1 MANNKTI
8 FQRLN
13 GVLRGNSGNEEA
25 LKRFGYHSSAN
36 RDEVLFKT
44 SDKDE
49 YEKKLATMSQEK
61 LLSMQWIKAGMDN
74 TERTIQAKN
83 QMHLLYYDCDLMDA
97 WPEIHAALDI
107 MSEEACVVGST
118 GKIIN
123 VTSKSE
129 RIRSILEDLF
139 VNRLNINIMLPMIA
153 RGMCK
158 YGNEYMLLNF
168 SASDGVLGWRELPV
182 TQMERLENG
191 MTTPNVPAISSN
203 NMSNNPYDTK
213 FVWMGKNESNPYPNW
228 QVAHFRLLSNSFFLP
243 YGMSVLHGA
252 RRAWK
257 MLSIM
262 EDMMLVYRL
271 ERSIERRVFKIFVGN
286 LDPKDVPAYVQQIAN
301 NFKRTPIIDPMTGQ
315 IDLRRNFMPVW
326 RKTPIPL
333 LDGRTITI
341 EDLANEYENGKI
353 NYVYSIQDK
362 THKIVPGKVVWCGKN
377 YTANKMVKITLDDDT
392 FMAMAPEHE
401 VVMRDGSKKRADK
414 LIVGES
420 VMPFYC
426 KKSKI
431 DSKKYVDRYEQVY
444 NPNSGKYEYTHR
456 LIAQNVKKE
465 NEKYNTVHHI
475 NFNRYDNTPINLKWC
490 DYNEHK
496 AFHQKLIG
504 ENWKNPEIRN
514 KMINN
519 MREYY
524 QTHEFPEERRKFLS
538 ERQKNKYKDNG
549 FPEDVALKISNTL
562 KNKYLTDVEFYN
574 KMKEVWD
581 KTDRSYIKNPEY
593 IEKKRKIAKE
603 NFNPINFYKYNHS
616 ELHKEHN
623 VIRSESMKNFWRS
636 EKKQEAIVKMT
647 VKFDDFIWNELR
659 ESIINKIIYNR
670 KTLLEYINT
679 HLMEHLL
686 EINTNK
692 RLHKLKKIS
701 REVLESGV
709 KEIGFDTLT
718 EYINEMKKNHKIKNI
733 EWMDGDDV
741 YCMSV
746 VGLNGEDDRHNF
758 ALKTMYINGE
768 WCDNGCFVSNSV
780 DSDFFIPVR
789 TENAPTPI
797 ESLPAAQ
804 NITAMDDINYM
815 ENKVLSALRI
825 PKSFLNFQEPQG
837 KGQNL
842 SIMDVRF
849 SRKINKIQQALLM
862 ELNKIAITH
871 LYLLGFTD
879 DLTNFSLSMNNP
891 STQIEAM
898 ELDNLQKKIQIAQS
912 ALQDPGNGIPILSMH
927 RTLREVMKMSDR
939 EIADNI
945 NEIRLEKALAA
956 ELEKTSQIIKRTG
969 IFDPVDNIYGEV
981 GAEYTEETGEENSG
995 ESGGFGNPGG
1005 GFGGGD
1011 FGSDLD
1017 SIGEPGGDDL
1027 GDISGDTG
1035 SVDMDEAPEV
1045 DSGGTPAMESL
1056 NIGSGTLL
1064 TENNIIKSYLKKIK
1078 SNKHKEN
1085 IVEFKKADIYNKNFF
1100 INEELN
1106 KLISELND
1114 YTEENEDSELIE
1126 IIDRENE

>member
-44 SDKDE
+44 SNKDE

-315 IDLRRNFMPVW
+315 IDLRRNFM
-326 RKTPIPL
+326 
-333 LDGRTITI
+333 
-341 EDLANEYENGKI
+341 
-353 NYVYSIQDK
+353 
-362 THKIVPGKVVWCGKN
+362 
-377 YTANKMVKITLDDDT
+377 
-392 FMAMAPEHE
+392 
-401 VVMRDGSKKRADK
+401 
-414 LIVGES
+414 
-420 VMPFYC
+420 
-426 KKSKI
+426 
-431 DSKKYVDRYEQVY
+431 
-444 NPNSGKYEYTHR
+444 
-456 LIAQNVKKE
+456 
-465 NEKYNTVHHI
+465 
-475 NFNRYDNTPINLKWC
+475 
-490 DYNEHK
+490 
-496 AFHQKLIG
+496 
-504 ENWKNPEIRN
+504 
-514 KMINN
+514 
-519 MREYY
+519 
-524 QTHEFPEERRKFLS
+524 
-538 ERQKNKYKDNG
+538 
-549 FPEDVALKISNTL
+549 
-562 KNKYLTDVEFYN
+562 
-574 KMKEVWD
+574 
-581 KTDRSYIKNPEY
+581 
-593 IEKKRKIAKE
+593 
-603 NFNPINFYKYNHS
+603 
-616 ELHKEHN
+616 
-623 VIRSESMKNFWRS
+623 
-636 EKKQEAIVKMT
+636 
-647 VKFDDFIWNELR
+647 
-659 ESIINKIIYNR
+659 
-670 KTLLEYINT
+670 
-679 HLMEHLL
+679 
-686 EINTNK
+686 
-692 RLHKLKKIS
+692 
-701 REVLESGV
+701 
-709 KEIGFDTLT
+709 
-718 EYINEMKKNHKIKNI
+718 
-733 EWMDGDDV
+733 
-741 YCMSV
+741 
-746 VGLNGEDDRHNF
+746 
-758 ALKTMYINGE
+758 
-768 WCDNGCFVSNSV
+768 SV

-945 NEIRLEKALAA
+945 NEIRLEKALSA

-981 GAEYTEETGEENSG
+981 GAEYTEEPNEESGG

-1027 GDISGDTG
+1027 GDISGESG
-1035 SVDMDEAPEV
+1035 SVGMDEAPEV

-1056 NIGSGTLL
+1056 NRESGTLL